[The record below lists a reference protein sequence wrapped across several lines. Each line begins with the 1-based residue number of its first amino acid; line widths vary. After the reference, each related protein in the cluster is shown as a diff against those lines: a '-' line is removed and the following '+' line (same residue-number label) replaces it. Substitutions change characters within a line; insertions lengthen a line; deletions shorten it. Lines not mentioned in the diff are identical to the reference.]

1 MNHANSCLEKW
12 AAAGGEEL
20 DIEAAMKSAA
30 DGKAVYADPE
40 RRFPVHTKAATMA
53 SVMGFYALE
62 PKEQDPATEQALN
75 KYAKFWNIEADFSKF
90 ASDMQVTTEIKYAL
104 EDTQEIP
111 LVDVEK
117 AAEALVIARA
127 KLPYPVAKTAAQ
139 RILDAGH
146 IDNYGLR
153 REIEKIA
160 GVGCCT
166 KGDVEVAA
174 YGRYNSNRNH
184 EEKQALDFMIANSDK
199 IASCPELLMKAATM
213 LDNFDEFDEARDG
226 RAHAEDYLFHM
237 DPKVKKANEEEPT
250 VKLANGRSIF
260 LKKCS
265 KEVLE
270 ILGEDFVEHVSNN
283 GELDPIK
290 VATVLRSLPLPDA
303 NLLCTRL

>member
-1 MNHANSCLEKW
+1 MDHASSCMEKW
-12 AAAGGEEL
+12 AAAGGEEF
-20 DIEAAMKSAA
+20 DIEDAMKAAA
-30 DGKAVYADPE
+30 DGKATYADNE
-40 RRFPVHTKAATMA
+40 CRFPVHTKAATMA
-53 SVMGFYALE
+53 SVMGFYALS
-62 PKEQDPATEQALN
+62 PKEQDPAVEQKLN

-90 ASDMQVTTEIKYAL
+90 ASDMSVKGEVKYAL

-117 AAEALVIARA
+117 AATTLLDARK

-146 IDNYGLR
+146 IDDYGLR

-160 GVGCCT
+160 GIGCCT

-174 YGRYNSNRNH
+174 YGRYNSNRNR
-184 EEKQALDFMIANSDK
+184 EEKQALDFMIANSNK
-199 IASCPELLMKAATM
+199 VAGCPELLTKAATM
-213 LDNFDEFDEARDG
+213 LDSFDEFDGARDG
-226 RAHAEDYLFHM
+226 RAHAEDYLFHV

-250 VKLANGRSIF
+250 VKLANGRNIF

-270 ILGEDFVEHVSNN
+270 ILGEDFVEHVSSD